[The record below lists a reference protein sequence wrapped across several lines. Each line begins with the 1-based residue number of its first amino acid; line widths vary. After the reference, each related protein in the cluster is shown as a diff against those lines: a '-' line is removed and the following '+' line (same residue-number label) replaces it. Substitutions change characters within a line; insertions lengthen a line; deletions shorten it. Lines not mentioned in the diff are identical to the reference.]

1 MTTTDQTT
9 LEQMAVEAHKAGR
22 KDWHLPITEIH
33 ANARRY
39 QTKVEHECYIA
50 GYRGERMRKGVWR

>member
-9 LEQMAVEAHKAGR
+9 LEQMAVEAYRAGR
-22 KDWHLPITEIH
+22 QDWQLSIVEAY

-39 QTKVEHECYIA
+39 QTKVEHECYVA
-50 GYRGERMRKGVWR
+50 GYRGERMRKGAWQ